1 MLTKELVESLSSDDI
16 TRKEYNRIL
25 ELISER
31 VNEIWRFICAESK
44 RKLEWW
50 AFRNDRSLGHGN
62 GSTGGEFDPDEDMDF
77 IEIIGENSTS
87 RNNFYS
93 MNEGFITELLW
104 DEDYKTTV
112 REIIARDNQAEKDD
126 KEKKKNKNTEKKQ
139 KKEEIIASIQAKLT
153 PEELKFITFK

>member
-1 MLTKELVESLSSDDI
+1 
-16 TRKEYNRIL
+16 
-25 ELISER
+25 
-31 VNEIWRFICAESK
+31 
-44 RKLEWW
+44 
-50 AFRNDRSLGHGN
+50 
-62 GSTGGEFDPDEDMDF
+62 
-77 IEIIGENSTS
+77 
-87 RNNFYS
+87 

>member
-1 MLTKELVESLSSDDI
+1 MVALWKELLMLTKELVESLSSDDI

-50 AFRNDRSLGHGN
+50 AFRK
-62 GSTGGEFDPDEDMDF
+62 GGEFDPDEDMDF

-112 REIIARDNQAEKDD
+112 REIIARDNQAEKP
-126 KEKKKNKNTEKKQ
+126 KKTTKKRKRIKTPKRSKKKKK
-139 KKEEIIASIQAKLT
+139 
-153 PEELKFITFK
+153 